1 MEEIGILPQQQQ
13 NVSNVSVNNKTSL
26 IKELNESD
34 FYLKYKNLQRHLEFL
49 ELQEDYI
56 KDEQKNL
63 KRELIRAQEEVK
75 RIQSVPLVIGQFLEP
90 IDQFTGIVGSTTGS
104 NYVVR
109 ILSTIDREL
118 LKPNASVAL
127 HRHSNALVDVLP
139 PEADSSITLLG
150 SDEKPDVSYADVGG
164 LDVQKQEIREA
175 VELPLTHFDLYKQ
188 IGIDPPRGVL
198 LYGPPGTGKT
208 MLVKAVAHHTTA
220 SFIRVS
226 GSEFVQKYLGE
237 GPRMVRDVFRLAKE
251 NTPSIIFIDEIDAI
265 ATKRF
270 DAQTGADREV
280 QRILLELLNQ
290 MDGFDQT
297 SNVKVIMATNRADTL
312 DPALLRPGRLD
323 RKIEFPTPD
332 RRQKRLI
339 FTSITSKM
347 NLSDEVDLEE
357 FVARPDKLSGAE
369 IAAICQEAGMHAVRK
384 NRYVIL
390 TKDLEKG
397 YQSNVKKQDTDFE
410 FYK

>member
-1 MEEIGILPQQQQ
+1 MEEIGIKIQPAK
-13 NVSNVSVNNKTSL
+13 SNEKLNRNEVL
-26 IKELNESD
+26 DELED
-34 FYLKYKNLQRHLEFL
+34 EDPYTQYKKLQRHLEFL
-49 ELQEDYI
+49 KLQEDYI

-63 KRELIRAQEEVK
+63 KSELIRAQEEVK

-90 IDQFTGIVGSTTGS
+90 IDQNTGIAGSTTGS
-104 NYVVR
+104 NHVVR

-118 LKPNASVAL
+118 LKPGASVAL

-139 PEADSSITLLG
+139 PEADSSIAMLG
-150 SDEKPDVSYADVGG
+150 ENEKPDVTYSDIGG
-164 LDVQKQEIREA
+164 LDIQKQEIREA

-220 SFIRVS
+220 SFIRVV

-237 GPRMVRDVFRLAKE
+237 GPRMVRDVFRMAKE
-251 NTPSIIFIDEIDAI
+251 NSPSIILIDEIDAI

-297 SNVKVIMATNRADTL
+297 ANVKVIMATNRADTL

-339 FTSITSKM
+339 FSTITSKM
-347 NLSDEVDLEE
+347 NLSDEVDLED
-357 FVARPDKLSGAE
+357 FVSRPDKLSGAE
-369 IAAICQEAGMHAVRK
+369 IASICQEAGMHAVRK

-397 YQSNVKKQDTDFE
+397 YKANVKKSDTDFE